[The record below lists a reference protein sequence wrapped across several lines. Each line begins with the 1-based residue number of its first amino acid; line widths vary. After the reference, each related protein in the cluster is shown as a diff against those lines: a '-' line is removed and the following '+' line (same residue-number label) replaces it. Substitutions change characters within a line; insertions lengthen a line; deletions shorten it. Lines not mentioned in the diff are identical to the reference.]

1 MIKILGALLI
11 MIGCGSVGF
20 KMAAGYIREERCLKQ
35 IISTLDYMECE
46 LQYRL
51 MALPELCMRAA
62 ENCGGKLKLL
72 LYSLIHEMEAQ
83 ISPDAERCMSAALS
97 KHRDLPP
104 ISTEILEKFG
114 HSLGKFDLQGQ
125 LKGINDIRSECKYHL
140 DQLLSNKEQRL
151 KAYRTLALCAG
162 AALAILFF

>member
-1 MIKILGALLI
+1 
-11 MIGCGSVGF
+11 
-20 KMAAGYIREERCLKQ
+20 
-35 IISTLDYMECE
+35 
-46 LQYRL
+46 
-51 MALPELCMRAA
+51 
-62 ENCGGKLKLL
+62 
-72 LYSLIHEMEAQ
+72 MEAQ

>member
-72 LYSLIHEMEAQ
+72 LY
-83 ISPDAERCMSAALS
+83 
-97 KHRDLPP
+97 
-104 ISTEILEKFG
+104 
-114 HSLGKFDLQGQ
+114 
-125 LKGINDIRSECKYHL
+125 
-140 DQLLSNKEQRL
+140 
-151 KAYRTLALCAG
+151 
-162 AALAILFF
+162 